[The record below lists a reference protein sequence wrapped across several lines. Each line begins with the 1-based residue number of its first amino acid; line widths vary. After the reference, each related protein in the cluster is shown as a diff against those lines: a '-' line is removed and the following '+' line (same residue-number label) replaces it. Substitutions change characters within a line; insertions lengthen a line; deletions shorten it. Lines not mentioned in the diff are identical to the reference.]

1 MPPKPPNWFTPAF
14 AGKELT
20 PHKHWHEHAEPS
32 LNVPWPTA
40 TVAEGA
46 ATEAAATEVAA
57 AVAVAEP
64 AAIVTVLATADAA
77 VATIPAV
84 DKAVPF

>member
-14 AGKELT
+14 AGKELA

-40 TVAEGA
+40 TVAEA
-46 ATEAAATEVAA
+46 AEVAA
-57 AVAVAEP
+57 AAETEPAAVMEP